1 MARAEQPE
9 LHLRITVVDPIPG
22 VWLRLQSGR
31 ADLIEPTVITPSEIS
46 FDFTVRVGGPQ
57 SDGSPNFLG
66 PCTQGPPGER
76 FVYINAGAHAR
87 QSGTPWDRRAK
98 IPLRG
103 ISNEQISTVIS
114 QPGSFLEVR
123 YPGRGRDGG
132 PTCASVRLPSGAWV
146 VRSHGQQARQR

>member
-1 MARAEQPE
+1 MSRTEQPE

-31 ADLIEPTVITPSEIS
+31 ADLIEPGVITPSEIS
-46 FDFTVRVGGPQ
+46 FDFTVRVGPPQ
-57 SDGSPNFLG
+57 SSGSPNFLG

-76 FVYINAGAHAR
+76 FVYINAGVHAG

-103 ISNEQISTVIS
+103 ISRTLLAAALKE
-114 QPGSFLEVR
+114 PGSFLEVR
-123 YPGRGRDGG
+123 YPGRGKDGG
-132 PTCASVRLPSGAWV
+132 PTCASVRLAPDAWV
-146 VRSHGQQARQR
+146 LRRT